1 MHPEND
7 IAIKIAYGN
16 LTKQVGDSK
25 LNQSSEQ
32 DSSLERSALWMRWCT
47 PQPNGLGRWVGS
59 DRCGRGEE
67 GAPFILEFRQVRE

>member
-1 MHPEND
+1 MWITAAGDSIWLWIMHPEND

-32 DSSLERSALWMRWCT
+32 DSSREECPVDEVVHT
-47 PQPNGLGRWVGS
+47 PAKWPGQMGGL
-59 DRCGRGEE
+59 
-67 GAPFILEFRQVRE
+67 